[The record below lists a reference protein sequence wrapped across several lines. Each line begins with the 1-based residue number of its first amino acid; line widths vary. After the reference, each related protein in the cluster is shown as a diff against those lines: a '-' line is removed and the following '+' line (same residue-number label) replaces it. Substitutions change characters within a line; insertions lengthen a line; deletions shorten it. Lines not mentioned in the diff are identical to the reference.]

1 MKRSTQIFAILVL
14 LFTFINA
21 SSFAGGKE
29 FSGTIVYNITY
40 PDSKMD
46 AQTMAMMPKT
56 LKIKIK
62 GSMSRTEMSMG
73 MGSTVIIFDSEAKSG
88 VTLMDMMGQKF
99 AMKMTAEDIQK
110 EMKDKPET
118 TVVNTTETKEIAGY
132 TCKKA
137 IVKMKENGS
146 ETETELVVFYT
157 EEIASAKMN
166 ELNPLYKDIP
176 GTMLEYSMNEN
187 GMNMFLT
194 AISVEKEKIADSE
207 FETPEG
213 YKVVT
218 QDELKGMFGG
228 GE

>member
-1 MKRSTQIFAILVL
+1 MKKTAQIFTVLVVML
-14 LFTFINA
+14 ALV
-21 SSFAGGKE
+21 SGQSFAGGKE
-29 FSGTIVYNITY
+29 FTGTIVYNITY
-40 PDSKMD
+40 PDSKLD
-46 AQTMAMMPKT
+46 DQTMAMMPKT

-62 GSMSRTEMSMG
+62 GNMSRTEMSLG
-73 MGSTVIIFDSEAKSG
+73 MGTTVIIFDSEARSG

-99 AMKMTAEDIQK
+99 AMKMTTEDIEK
-110 EMKDKPET
+110 EMKETPEA
-118 TVVNTTETKEIAGY
+118 TVINTTETKEIAGY

-137 IVKMKENGS
+137 IVKMKEKGS

-157 EEIASAKMN
+157 EDLASAKMN
-166 ELNPLYKDIP
+166 ELNPMYKDIP
-176 GTMLEYSMNEN
+176 GTMLEYAMNEK

-218 QDELKGMFGG
+218 QSELKSMFGG
-228 GE
+228 Q

>member
-1 MKRSTQIFAILVL
+1 MKKTAQIFTVLVVML
-14 LFTFINA
+14 ALV
-21 SSFAGGKE
+21 SGQSFAGGKE
-29 FSGTIVYNITY
+29 FTGTIVYNITY
-40 PDSKMD
+40 PDSKLD

-62 GSMSRTEMSMG
+62 GNMSRTEMSLG
-73 MGSTVIIFDSEAKSG
+73 MGTTVIIFDSEAKSG

-99 AMKMTAEDIQK
+99 AMKMTAEDLEK
-110 EMKDKPET
+110 EMKETPEP
-118 TVVNTTETKEIAGY
+118 TVVSTTETKEIAGY

-137 IVKMKENGS
+137 IVKMKEKGS

-157 EEIASAKMN
+157 EDLASAKMN

-176 GTMLEYSMNEN
+176 GTMLEYAMNEK
-187 GMNMFLT
+187 GMNMLLT

-213 YKVVT
+213 YKEVT
-218 QDELKGMFGG
+218 QSELKSMFGG
-228 GE
+228 Q

>member
-1 MKRSTQIFAILVL
+1 MKKTAQIFTVLVVML
-14 LFTFINA
+14 ALV
-21 SSFAGGKE
+21 SGQSFAGGKE
-29 FSGTIVYNITY
+29 FTGTIVYNITY
-40 PDSKMD
+40 PDSKLD

-62 GSMSRTEMSMG
+62 GNMSRTEMSLG
-73 MGSTVIIFDSEAKSG
+73 MGTTVIIFDSEARSG

-99 AMKMTAEDIQK
+99 AMKMTTEDIEK
-110 EMKDKPET
+110 EMKETPEA
-118 TVVNTTETKEIAGY
+118 TVINTTETKEIAGY

-137 IVKMKENGS
+137 IVKMKEKGS

-157 EEIASAKMN
+157 EDLASAKMN
-166 ELNPLYKDIP
+166 ELNPMYKDIP
-176 GTMLEYSMNEN
+176 GTMLEYAMNEK

-218 QDELKGMFGG
+218 QSELKSMFGG
-228 GE
+228 Q

>member
-1 MKRSTQIFAILVL
+1 MKKTAQIFTVLVVML
-14 LFTFINA
+14 ALV
-21 SSFAGGKE
+21 SGQSFAGGKE
-29 FSGTIVYNITY
+29 FTGTIVYNITY
-40 PDSKMD
+40 PDSKLD

-62 GSMSRTEMSMG
+62 GNMSRTEMSLG
-73 MGSTVIIFDSEAKSG
+73 MGTTVIIFDSEAKSG

-99 AMKMTAEDIQK
+99 AMKMTAEDLEK
-110 EMKDKPET
+110 EMKET
-118 TVVNTTETKEIAGY
+118 PVPTVVSTTETKEIAGY

-137 IVKMKENGS
+137 IVKMKEKGS

-157 EEIASAKMN
+157 EDLASAKMN

-176 GTMLEYSMNEN
+176 GTMLEYAMNEK
-187 GMNMFLT
+187 GMNMLLT

-213 YKVVT
+213 YKEVT
-218 QDELKGMFGG
+218 QSELKSMFGG
-228 GE
+228 Q

>member
-1 MKRSTQIFAILVL
+1 MA
-14 LFTFINA
+14 A
-21 SSFAGGKE
+21 GPSFAGGKE
-29 FSGTIVYNITY
+29 FTGTIVYNVTY

-46 AQTMAMMPKT
+46 AQTLAMMPKT

-62 GSMSRTEMSMG
+62 GNMSRTEMNMG
-73 MGSTVIIFDSEAKSG
+73 MGTTVVIFDSEARSG
-88 VTLMDMMGQKF
+88 VTLMDFMGQKF
-99 AMKMTAEDIQK
+99 AMKMSTEELEK
-110 EMKDKPET
+110 EMKET
-118 TVVNTTETKEIAGY
+118 PQATVVNTSETKEIAGY

-137 IVKMKENGS
+137 IVTMKEKGS

-157 EEIASAKMN
+157 DELASAKMN

-176 GTMLEYSMNEN
+176 GTMLEYSMNEK

-218 QDELKGMFGG
+218 QDELQGMFGG
-228 GE
+228 E